1 MQLLAGNLSQAIK
14 YSPGSSGAKGGVKLV
29 VDIITI
35 VLGILLLIVVLGD
48 CVLDWIEHR
57 DEWFEM
63 HLKDAEEGEDGKDG
77 EGENNK
83 L

>member
-35 VLGILLLIVVLGD
+35 VLGILLLIVILAD
-48 CVLDWIEHR
+48 CVLDWIEFR
-57 DEWFEM
+57 NWWWEIIADSE
-63 HLKDAEEGEDGKDG
+63 DTDDQAE
-77 EGENNK
+77 
-83 L
+83 

>member
-35 VLGILLLIVVLGD
+35 VLGILLLIVILGD
-48 CVLDWIEHR
+48 CVLDWIEFR
-57 DEWFEM
+57 NWWWEIIADSE
-63 HLKDAEEGEDGKDG
+63 DTDDQAE
-77 EGENNK
+77 
-83 L
+83 